1 MQRKRILVIGLDGA
15 TLQLIRPW
23 VSQGKL
29 PNFQR
34 LMKEGSYGVLQS
46 TIRPASPQAW
56 SSFITGKN
64 PGKHGIFGFFEK
76 LKNSYRITFINAQSR
91 AGDPIWKILS
101 RYGLRVGVMNVPIT
115 YPPDEVNGI
124 FVSGMD
130 SPGVESQ
137 FTFPPDLYAEIRK
150 NVGEYI
156 FEAGMWG
163 YITGG
168 RYSEAL
174 NRLDYV
180 IEQHFKVAK
189 YLYEKEKWDFFMV
202 VFTAPDRVQHNFW
215 KYMDPTHPLYSEEY
229 NRKYGDAIE
238 KVYIK
243 LDEKIGKFLET
254 IDDNTV
260 IILMS
265 DHGMG
270 KNTDKVFF
278 LNRFLETKGL
288 LTFKDV
294 SQNPIISI
302 IKKVVFVEVLGFMR
316 RQLWKGLSRKNKERL
331 VRFFPALRDRMTSL
345 FLFSRVDMAK
355 TKVYADEPCSYLWV
369 NLKGQDPRGTV
380 EPEEYETMRSYVI
393 AELEKLRD
401 PETGRP
407 IVERAYRREEIYHG
421 RFVEDAPH
429 IIIMWYN
436 DEYRSRPSD
445 TSTDR
450 VFMKKIDRKELEKM
464 EFNLQANAD
473 HRIDG
478 ILFLHG
484 HGIKNNCEIKNANII
499 DIAPTI
505 LYLFG
510 LPIPEDMD
518 GKVVKEV
525 FDAEYLLK
533 NPVRFTAKES
543 KDEYRGKQDY
553 SEDEADIIRDRL
565 QGLGYLE

>member
-1 MQRKRILVIGLDGA
+1 MQRRVLVIGLDGA
-15 TLQLIRPW
+15 TLQLILPW

-34 LMKEGSYGVLQS
+34 LMKEGSCGVLQS

-76 LKNSYRITFINAQSR
+76 VKNSYRITFINARCR
-91 AGDPIWKILS
+91 AGDSLWQILS
-101 RYGLRVGVMNVPIT
+101 RNGLRIAVMNVPIT
-115 YPPDEVNGI
+115 YPPEKVNGI
-124 FVSGMD
+124 FISGMD
-130 SPGVESQ
+130 TPGVESQ
-137 FTFPPDLYAEIRK
+137 FTYPPDLYDEIRK

-168 RYSEAL
+168 RYPEAL
-174 NRLDYV
+174 ARLDYV
-180 IEQHFKVAK
+180 IEQQFKTAK
-189 YLYEKEKWDFFMV
+189 YLYEKEKWDFFMM

-215 KYMDPTHPLYSEEY
+215 KYMDPTHPLYSEED
-229 NRKYGDAIE
+229 NRKYGNAIE
-238 KVYIK
+238 KVYIA
-243 LDEKIGKFLET
+243 LDEKIGKFLEV
-254 IDDNTV
+254 IDDNTAV
-260 IILMS
+260 MLMS

-278 LNRFLETKGL
+278 LNRFLETKGIL
-288 LTFKDV
+288 KFKDI
-294 SQNPIISI
+294 SQKPIISMM
-302 IKKVVFVEVLGFMR
+302 KKFIFVDTLRFMR

-331 VRFFPALRDRMTSL
+331 VRLFPALRDRMTSL
-345 FLFSRVDMAK
+345 FLFSRIDLGK
-355 TKVYADEPCSYLWV
+355 TKIYADEPRSYLWV
-369 NLKGQDPRGTV
+369 NLKGREPAGTV
-380 EPEEYETMRSYVI
+380 EPKEYETVRSYVI
-393 AELEKLRD
+393 DELEKLRD
-401 PETGRP
+401 PETGKP

-421 RFVEDAPH
+421 RFVEDAPD

-450 VFMKKIDRKELEKM
+450 VFMEKIDREELEKM
-464 EFNLQANAD
+464 ESNLQANAD

-484 HGIKNNCEIKNANII
+484 HGIKKNYEIAKANIM
-499 DIAPTI
+499 DLTPTI

-510 LPIPEDMD
+510 LPIPDDMD
-518 GKVVKEV
+518 GKLVKEV
-525 FDAEYLLK
+525 FDDEYLRN
-533 NPVRFTAKES
+533 NPVRFAAKES

-553 SEDEADIIRDRL
+553 SEDEADTIRDRL